1 MAWNQ
6 NQQTSNDV
14 SGGSNDPPDQSD
26 KYDANVID
34 EGDLLDQRDMNINP
48 AIYIHQAL
56 QRCQVALLNPNVE
69 SGLVQYVF
77 LVHNMEI
84 ICSSARLINQDEY
97 KKVLDEF
104 KLQEDYKNEKRG
116 LYQQMLLSQEKLRLL
131 LRELF
136 DNKTSSAPLKL

>member
-1 MAWNQ
+1 MMVWNQ
-6 NQQTSNDV
+6 NQNQQSSD
-14 SGGSNDPPDQSD
+14 GGNDPPDQSE

-34 EGDLLDQRDMNINP
+34 EGDLLDQRDLNINP
-48 AIYIHQAL
+48 TIYIHQAL

-84 ICSSARLINQDEY
+84 ICRSARLINEEEY
-97 KKVLDEF
+97 KKTLDEF
-104 KLQEDYKNEKRG
+104 KLQEDYKNEKRS
-116 LYQQMLLSQEKLRLL
+116 LYQQMSLSQEKLRLL